1 MTLEA
6 RLNRLSVG
14 AYANYPLRIKNT
26 FFYFRWKGTEPG
38 SYQVSEDG
46 HSWTLLFVHCCVGG
60 WAATVSKAIR
70 DSRCFRAQ
78 PLYCGAVEARDQRSR
93 DQSLAARLC
102 RPSSLWRSKPPMP
115 FSFPAA
121 SAYSL
126 RSGGKP
132 SGLGRDS
139 QASLFKALNKHQCRF
154 RCMAPSAPREA
165 RASRAGALHLSW

>member
-1 MTLEA
+1 MTLKA

-78 PLYCGAVEARDQRSR
+78 PLYCGGWKPVTRDPATSRWPRVCADRPRSGVPNHQCHFPFQLPLR
-93 DQSLAARLC
+93 TAFVLEVNPVVWGETLRPLSS
-102 RPSSLWRSKPPMP
+102 RPSTSIS
-115 FSFPAA
+115 AA
-121 SAYSL
+121 SV
-126 RSGGKP
+126 
-132 SGLGRDS
+132 
-139 QASLFKALNKHQCRF
+139 
-154 RCMAPSAPREA
+154 
-165 RASRAGALHLSW
+165 ASRPVRRGRPVLRARGHCT